1 MKLNMDR
8 IRTLIAGRT
17 TVSIPWLQQ
26 ELEIHYTRARELVEK
41 LIQWGWL
48 EDKPRGVEFAV
59 RREYLE
65 PRRLT
70 RPEME
75 DLIPRISNDALRAL
89 GQIARRPGAD
99 VQWVEQGV
107 HGEADTMT
115 ALALLEENGLIYRCG
130 RRHYLRITPAAAALL
145 VRIFEDKPVSPFAS
159 RHRDK
164 VEAWLREVQKILD
177 EAYQNAQSV

>member
-1 MKLNMDR
+1 MKLNMER
-8 IRTLIAGRT
+8 MRELMAERKA
-17 TVSIPWLQQ
+17 VSIPWFQQ
-26 ELEIHYTRARELVEK
+26 ELEIGYAQARELVEK

-48 EDKPRGVEFAV
+48 EEKPRGVEFAV
-59 RREYLE
+59 RTERLE

-75 DLIPRISNDALRAL
+75 ELIPRMNNDALRAL

-99 VQWVEQGV
+99 AQWVEQGV
-107 HGEADTMT
+107 HGEDDTVK
-115 ALALLEENGLIYRCG
+115 ALEFLEEHGLIYRCG
-130 RRHYLRITPAAAALL
+130 RRHYLQITPKAAALM
-145 VRIFEDKPVSPFAS
+145 VRIFENKPISPFTS

-164 VEAWLREVQKILD
+164 MEAWLREVQKILD